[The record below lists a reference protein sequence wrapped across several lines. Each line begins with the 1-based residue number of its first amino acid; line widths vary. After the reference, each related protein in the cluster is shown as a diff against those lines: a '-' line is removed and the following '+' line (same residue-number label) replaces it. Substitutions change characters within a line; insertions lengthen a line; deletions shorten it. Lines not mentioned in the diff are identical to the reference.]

1 MRDFYNPAFCSLL
14 RVTLEFAGLLPTAL
28 DMRNV
33 AMRLNDRQRRC
44 TGVAGIGAQ
53 VFVPSDW
60 RAGSVYDDG
69 VEYRFQ
75 LRDIMPI
82 GSGRD
87 ERQRDATTVH
97 QQMAFAPIFFPYRWD
112 WIQQSTEPAA
122 LSSSPRR

>member
-1 MRDFYNPAFCSLL
+1 
-14 RVTLEFAGLLPTAL
+14 
-28 DMRNV
+28 
-33 AMRLNDRQRRC
+33 MRLNDRQRRC

-97 QQMAFAPIFFPYRWD
+97 QQMAFAPNFFPVSVKLGPTVD
-112 WIQQSTEPAA
+112 
-122 LSSSPRR
+122 